1 MRVKIYD
8 GDGRDNDHH
17 LCHTCRHSRI
27 VRGRR
32 IDEEIVF
39 CDASHLRTA
48 QITFEVTTCTDY
60 CDKRLPTYVEMME
73 QAWILKPGTRRRAA
87 GFVRASELEDEE
99 GRQDAVRTLT
109 DCGLRIED

>member
-8 GDGRDNDHH
+8 GTRPDGDDH
-17 LCHTCRHSRI
+17 LCHSCRHSRV

-32 IDEEIVF
+32 IDEELVF

-48 QITFEVTTCTDY
+48 QIAFKVTTCTDY
-60 CDKRLPTYVEMME
+60 SDKRLPTYFEMME
-73 QAWILKPGTRRRAA
+73 HAWILKPGTRRRAA

-99 GRQDAVRTLT
+99 IAKTMREFRK
-109 DCGLRIED
+109 RIDT